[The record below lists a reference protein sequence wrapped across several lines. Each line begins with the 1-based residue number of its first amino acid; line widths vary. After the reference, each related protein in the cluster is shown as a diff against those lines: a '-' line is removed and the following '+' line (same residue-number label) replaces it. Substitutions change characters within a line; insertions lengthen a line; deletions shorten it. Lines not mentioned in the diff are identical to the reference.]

1 MIFRRGTG
9 QVARA
14 TTKHIKA
21 GGCLDVMPRVQ
32 SPSSIGCYKQCPRKY
47 YYQYIARLETKPN
60 VHQLR
65 GNIAHKVL
73 ELFFDQDVSRLTLD
87 SFELGLMELM
97 QDILLREWTRAG
109 DQLTALGLT
118 PAQRQFYFEDTLLM
132 LLNWLNHFVRKT
144 YTLEGSFPER
154 FARLTPIREELI
166 MSPALQAKGIIDAIE
181 TYDGQVR
188 IMDYKTSNHSNEEEY
203 RLQLAIYTLLYF
215 EKHGKLPDKAGI
227 YFLKDRPKFI
237 DVDHSL
243 LELAR
248 REIELMHRLTQSDH
262 VKDYPRSPGKLC
274 KWSTGQ
280 CDFYDVCKPFDPHP
294 EETFIAE
301 AELINKAAD

>member
-1 MIFRRGTG
+1 
-9 QVARA
+9 
-14 TTKHIKA
+14 
-21 GGCLDVMPRVQ
+21 MPRVQ
-32 SPSSIGCYKQCPRKY
+32 SPSSISCYKQCPRKY
-47 YYQYIARLETKPN
+47 YYQYIAQLETKPN

-87 SFELGLMELM
+87 SFELGLMEVM
-97 QDILLREWTRAG
+97 QDLLVKEWSKANG
-109 DQLTALGLT
+109 QLKALGLT
-118 PAQRQFYFEDTLLM
+118 PVQAQFYFEDTLLM
-132 LLNWLNHFVRKT
+132 LLNWLNHFVRKV
-144 YTLEGSFPER
+144 YALEGSFPER
-154 FARLTPIREELI
+154 FAKLTPIREELL

-203 RLQLAIYTLLYF
+203 RLQLAIYALLYY
-215 EKHGKLPDKAGI
+215 EKHGRLPDKAGI

-237 DVDHSL
+237 DVDESL

-248 REIELMHRLTQSDH
+248 KEIALIHQLTRSDH
-262 VKDYPRSPGKLC
+262 LQHYPRNPSRLC

-280 CDFYDVCKPFDPHP
+280 CDFFDICKPFDPHP
-294 EETFIAE
+294 EEAFVSE
-301 AELINKAAD
+301 EELVKSLQK